1 MADLEQHLQ
10 LQQQQPPQPPPQLL
24 PQQPQQQQPQVQSPP
39 HQAHWIPS
47 SVRRNCDYCVKKKV
61 SQAVEPGFGALV
73 LVASFCFLFYFT
85 RVFFMLFVF
94 VSCFL
99 CVFR

>member
-10 LQQQQPPQPPPQLL
+10 LQQQQQPPQPPPQLL
-24 PQQPQQQQPQVQSPP
+24 PQQPQQQPHVQSPP

-61 SQAVEPGFGALV
+61 SQGGSREQG
-73 LVASFCFLFYFT
+73 
-85 RVFFMLFVF
+85 
-94 VSCFL
+94 
-99 CVFR
+99 